1 MNRMETNPVP
11 LDEFVRS
18 AITQIMRAV
27 SSSRSDVKKLGGELN
42 PRPRGE
48 DKDLAA
54 SGVTRARGRGS
65 LSYIEFDVAVTAT
78 GGQSRESG
86 IGVGVLAG
94 LKAGIKQKS
103 ESNNQ
108 TVSRISFRLPVCFP

>member
-1 MNRMETNPVP
+1 METNPIP
-11 LDEFVRS
+11 LEEFVQS

-27 SSSRSDVKKLGGELN
+27 SASRDEVRKVGGELN

-65 LSYIEFDVAVTAT
+65 LSYIEFDIAVTAAK
-78 GGQSRESG
+78 GQSRDS
-86 IGVGVLAG
+86 GVGVKVLSA
-94 LKAGIKQKS
+94 LSADFKKKT
-103 ESNNQ
+103 ENNNQ